1 MHNNRTMKFANNIRK
16 RHQIKLENDYALQE
30 ERVIEKL
37 KGYRREMGCKF
48 WRIFFLSV
56 VKASEPG

>member
-30 ERVIEKL
+30 GRVIEKI
-37 KGYRREMGCKF
+37 KGYLGEKWVANFGGCF
-48 WRIFFLSV
+48 SLSV
-56 VKASEPG
+56 V